1 MKLGFVSA
9 ILPDLPLE
17 EVIQFASE
25 TGYSCVE
32 LMC

>member
-17 EVIQFASE
+17 EVVAFALRRGIPAS
-25 TGYSCVE
+25 S
-32 LMC
+32 